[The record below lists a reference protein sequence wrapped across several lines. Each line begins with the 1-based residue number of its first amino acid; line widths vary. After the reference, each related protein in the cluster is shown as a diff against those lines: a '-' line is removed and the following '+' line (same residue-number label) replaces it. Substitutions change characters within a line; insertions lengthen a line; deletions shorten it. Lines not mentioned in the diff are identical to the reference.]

1 MKSAQVIQK
10 PRLDE
15 MIHELCHQKLDGKKT
30 KNWFKADEKVHAR
43 MVAKTKSRKYVE
55 KWIDNIS
62 LRLN

>member
-30 KNWFKADEKVHAR
+30 KNWFKADDRVHAR

-62 LRLN
+62 IRLN